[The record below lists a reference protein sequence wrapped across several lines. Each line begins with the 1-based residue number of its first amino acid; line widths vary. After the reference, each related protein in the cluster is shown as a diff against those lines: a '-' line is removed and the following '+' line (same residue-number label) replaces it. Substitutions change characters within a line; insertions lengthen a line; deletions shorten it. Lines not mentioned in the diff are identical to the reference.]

1 MTIVTTRLILIIIVL
16 MTKTSKSTVE
26 RHQDSFGVKG
36 RVILLQLLSPFE
48 ILNITLLVFLE
59 PTSGSM

>member
-1 MTIVTTRLILIIIVL
+1 